1 LDKESLEYPINPPP
15 PTDAAA
21 TEEVCR
27 FLETAEI
34 TAGDLLLRGSN
45 DVFVVKLVKGSRTA
59 TAVYKP
65 RRGEAPLWDFPD
77 GSLYKRE
84 YAAFLV
90 SEALAWSLVPPT
102 VVRDGPWGIGSVQWF
117 VSATKTFS
125 FEPRTGPDLFK
136 LKRVAAFDHL
146 VNNADRKFGHFLEG
160 DDGHL
165 WVVDHGLTFNIEPK
179 LRTVLW
185 DFAGQPIPEELVAD
199 IAALR
204 RKFGPGSPLRNGLRR
219 WLEGPEIAALE
230 SRINKLIAKPVFTH
244 PRSRWSVPWPW
255 W

>member
-1 LDKESLEYPINPPP
+1 LDKDSLEYPINPPP
-15 PTDAAA
+15 PTEAAA
-21 TEEVCR
+21 IEEVCR

-34 TAGDLLLRGSN
+34 TACDLLLRGSN
-45 DVFVVKLVKGSRTA
+45 HVFVVKLVKGGKAA

-84 YAAFLV
+84 YAAFLL
-90 SEALAWSLVPPT
+90 SGALAWSLVPPT

-117 VSATKTFS
+117 VSVTRAFN
-125 FEPRTGPDLFK
+125 FESRTGTDLFR
-136 LKRVAAFDHL
+136 LKQVAAFDHL
-146 VNNADRKFGHFLEG
+146 VNNADRKAGHFLEG
-160 DDGHL
+160 SDGHL
-165 WVVDHGLTFNIEPK
+165 WVVDHGLTFNAEPK

-185 DFAGQPIPEELVAD
+185 DFAGQPVPKELVAD

-204 RKFGPGSPLRNGLRR
+204 RKLGPGSPLRNALER
-219 WLEGPEIAALE
+219 WIDRSEIAALE
-230 SRINKLIAKPVFTH
+230 ARINKLIAKPVFTH